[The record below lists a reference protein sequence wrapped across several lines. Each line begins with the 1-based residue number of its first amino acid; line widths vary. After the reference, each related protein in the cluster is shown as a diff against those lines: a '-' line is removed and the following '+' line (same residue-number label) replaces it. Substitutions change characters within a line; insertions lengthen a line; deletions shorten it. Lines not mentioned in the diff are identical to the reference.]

1 MNDFW
6 ENLYQENGALWEY
19 YPSDSALIAL
29 DLFQQNKLNKILIP
43 GIGYGRNAK
52 PFIDEGFE
60 VAGIEISQSAI
71 KIAKKEFPTIKIFH
85 GSLTKMP
92 FNEEL
97 YDGVF
102 CYATLHLFN
111 ENERAQIINKCY
123 NQLNINGLMFFNV
136 ISTDSLNDY
145 TGKTMGQNLLKLEN
159 NLEVYFYNLEAVMKE
174 FSNYN
179 IIDIYKIQEPIK
191 HLQNQ
196 KPINCLNVICRKI
209 F

>member
-1 MNDFW
+1 MT
-6 ENLYQENGALWEY
+6 
-19 YPSDSALIAL
+19 
-29 DLFQQNKLNKILIP
+29 
-43 GIGYGRNAK
+43 
-52 PFIDEGFE
+52 
-60 VAGIEISQSAI
+60 GIEISQSAI
-71 KIAKKEFPTIKIFH
+71 EIAQKESPTIKIVQ
-85 GSLTKMP
+85 GSLTEMP

-97 YDGVF
+97 YDGIF

-159 NLEVYFYNLEAVMKE
+159 NLNVYFYNLEAVMKE

-179 IIDIYKIQEPIK
+179 IIDIYKIKEPIK

-196 KPINCLNVICRKI
+196 KPINCFNVICKKI